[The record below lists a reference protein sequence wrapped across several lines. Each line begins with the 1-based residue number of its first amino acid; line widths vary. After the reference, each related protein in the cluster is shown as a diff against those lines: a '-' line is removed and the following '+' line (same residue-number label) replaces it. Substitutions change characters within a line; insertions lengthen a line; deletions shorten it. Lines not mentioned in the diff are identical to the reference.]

1 MCKCDTLFFIMPS
14 QRKRIGF
21 LPSEEIHEII
31 DKISKV
37 NKFSQSKVTG
47 ILVEEALKSRGLV
60 NSSFIK
66 TNNLANSR
74 FNDSRINNSL
84 SSIIEPSDNSKSS
97 SMNKENLNDELKM
110 INDFIEYKIFKR
122 VMNNNKNIL
131 DI

>member
-21 LPSEEIHEII
+21 LPSEDIHEII

-110 INDFIEYKIFKR
+110 INNFIEYKIFKR
-122 VMNNNKNIL
+122 VMNKNKNIL